1 MKTLFPRI
9 VALGL
14 FAASGALFA
23 SDTPP
28 AAAAVHNAD
37 AANKHG
43 YTVTFQVHVNDKGEE
58 ETIKILSSEDTTP
71 DRFIEKLALAMA
83 IKTDLPPREKDGK
96 PVAYTAR
103 LPFFFPIEGDEG
115 PEANNAPKPAVLRES
130 GVPVYPA
137 EMRDAGI
144 VGGAIFEMQ
153 IDATGKLTKLTTLRA
168 SHQEFEHAA
177 RQALENWKF
186 RPAQKDG
193 QPVAC
198 RWNIAVVFEEGEK
211 AVELKWRIPP
221 RPSLGTIKILGDFEE
236 KAAAA
241 KAAAAAA
248 AGAADTPAATPAQP
262 AK

>member
-1 MKTLFPRI
+1 MNTLFPRI
-9 VALGL
+9 AALGL
-14 FAASGALFA
+14 FVASGGALFA
-23 SDTPP
+23 SDAPP
-28 AAAAVHNAD
+28 AAAAAHTPTSD
-37 AANKHG
+37 NKHG
-43 YTVTFQVHVNDKGEE
+43 YTVTFEVHVNDKGEE
-58 ETIKILSSEDTTP
+58 ETIKMLSSEDTTP

-96 PVAYTAR
+96 AIAYTAR
-103 LPFFFPIEGDEG
+103 LPFFFPIEGDDG
-115 PEANNAPKPAVLRES
+115 PEANNAPKPVVSRES

-137 EMRDAGI
+137 DMRDAGI

-177 RQALENWKF
+177 RQTLENWKF
-186 RPAQKDG
+186 KPAQKDG

-198 RWNIAVVFEEGEK
+198 RWNIAVVFEMGDK
-211 AVELKWRIPP
+211 AVDLKWRIPP
-221 RPSLGTIKILGDFEE
+221 RPSLGSLKILGDLEE
-236 KAAAA
+236 KAKAA

-248 AGAADTPAATPAQP
+248 AAVENPAAAPAEP